1 MTPKFHKMD
10 LKEKHLLKTKLE
22 TWYFETEDW
31 INDCDFYKEELQFL
45 KEIVQNKIQNTTTE
59 GQEHKEIYR
68 HIEKMLVRLFDEIT
82 TALKDHKKHLADAM
96 TRKGIPDNEAYH
108 AEMGQKMAALKNG
121 ITDLKRSI
129 FKYVV
134 ETPVDTHD
142 EAFEE
147 M

>member
-1 MTPKFHKMD
+1 MTTKFHKMV
-10 LKEKHLLKTKLE
+10 LKEKHMLKTNLE

-82 TALKDHKKHLADAM
+82 KALKDHKKQLADAM
-96 TRKGIPDNEAYH
+96 TRKGNADSKVYH
-108 AEMGQKMAALKNG
+108 AEMGQKMAVLKSG

-134 ETPVDTHD
+134 DNPVDTQD
-142 EAFEE
+142 AAFEE